1 MTTAT
6 LYYVHD
12 PMCSWCW
19 AYRPTLAN
27 LRQQLA
33 PLPVRFAQLLGGL
46 APDSNAPMPAAMQAK
61 LQHIWRTIEQQV
73 GTPFN
78 YDFWHQCAPRRSTY
92 PACRAVLAAQAQ
104 GQEDAMIEAI
114 QRAYYLRAMNPSDTG
129 TLVQLAEELQLE
141 VGSFTTAL
149 HSDEIETA
157 LQHNIQQARSLP
169 IQGFP
174 SLVLQH
180 QGRHFPIAVD
190 YHDASLSVAR
200 IQAVLAK

>member
-1 MTTAT
+1 MPTNI

-61 LQHIWRTIEQQV
+61 LQHIWRTLEQQV

-114 QRAYYLRAMNPSDTG
+114 QRAYYLRAMNPADDT
-129 TLVQLAEELQLE
+129 TLIQLAKELGLNATLFSQTL
-141 VGSFTTAL
+141 SSPAT
-149 HSDEIETA
+149 
-157 LQHNIQQARSLP
+157 QARLLQQVSFARRLP
-169 IQGFP
+169 IAGFP
-174 SLVLQH
+174 SLVLT
-180 QGRHFPIAVD
+180 QGAQNHAIPLD
-190 YHDASLSVAR
+190 YHNAAPSLAA
-200 IQAVLAK
+200 IAQYL

>member
-1 MTTAT
+1 MPTNI

-33 PLPVRFAQLLGGL
+33 PLPVRFAPLLGGL

-61 LQHIWRTIEQQV
+61 LQHIWRTLEQQV

-92 PACRAVLAAQAQ
+92 PACRALLAAQAQ

-114 QRAYYLRAMNPSDTG
+114 QRSNYLRAMNPAEDT
-129 TLVQLAEELQLE
+129 TLIQLAKELGLNATLFSQTL
-141 VGSFTTAL
+141 SSPAT
-149 HSDEIETA
+149 
-157 LQHNIQQARSLP
+157 QARLLQQVSFARRLP
-169 IQGFP
+169 IAGFP
-174 SLVLQH
+174 SLVLT
-180 QGRHFPIAVD
+180 QGAQNHAIPLD
-190 YHDASLSVAR
+190 YHNAAPSLSA
-200 IQAVLAK
+200 IAQYL